1 MLRAPIPVPEVAV
14 RRAVGSTYRV
24 LAFASPRRADGA
36 VVGAF
41 TTHFGSRR
49 DVIRLLATGKR
60 LLPEI
65 RAPFRFDRVGC
76 PVLVIWGERD
86 RMVAHSA
93 AERIADALPETRVEL
108 IPRCGHCPQI
118 EEPDR
123 VAELLGAFPGG

>member
-1 MLRAPIPVPEVAV
+1 
-14 RRAVGSTYRV
+14 
-24 LAFASPRRADGA
+24 

-41 TTHFGSRR
+41 TSHIRSREDLSR
-49 DVIRLLATGKR
+49 SLATGER

-86 RMVAHSA
+86 RMVASTGA
-93 AERIADALPETRVEL
+93 DRIVAALPGARVEL
-108 IPRCGHCPQI
+108 LPRCGHCPQV

-123 VAELLGAFPGG
+123 VARLLTEFAADGTRPREDGAG